1 MKTITV
7 TGLQIQFDSYDEG
20 ADKHNALNMLD
31 EINEVLQQRFPDKSP
46 IIFVNGIDDS
56 QIAIEE
62 ADEEKRACME
72 AGTHLQSCDDDGF
85 CNECGNQ

>member
-7 TGLQIQFDSYDEG
+7 TGLQIQFDSFDEG

-31 EINEVLQQRFPDKSP
+31 EINEVLQQRFPDASP

-56 QIAIEE
+56 QIAIEDPDVE
-62 ADEEKRACME
+62 DEVE
-72 AGTHLQSCDDDGF
+72 F
-85 CNECGNQ
+85 

>member
-56 QIAIEE
+56 QIAIEDPDDE
-62 ADEEKRACME
+62 DEELELPDILK
-72 AGTHLQSCDDDGF
+72 G
-85 CNECGNQ
+85 

>member
-7 TGLQIQFDSYDEG
+7 KNVQIQFDDFDEG

-46 IIFVNGIDDS
+46 IIFTSAV
-56 QIAIEE
+56 
-62 ADEEKRACME
+62 
-72 AGTHLQSCDDDGF
+72 DDDDIEIKDPDIEDEVEF
-85 CNECGNQ
+85 

>member
-1 MKTITV
+1 MKTITI
-7 TGLQIQFDSYDEG
+7 TGLQIQFDDFDEG
-20 ADKHNALNMLD
+20 ADKHNALNMMD

-56 QIAIEE
+56 QIAIED
-62 ADEEKRACME
+62 ADEEIQACID

>member
-7 TGLQIQFDSYDEG
+7 TGLQIQFISFDAG

-31 EINEVLQQRFPDKSP
+31 EINEVLQQRFPDASP

-56 QIAIEE
+56 QIAIEDPDLE
-62 ADEEKRACME
+62 DEVE
-72 AGTHLQSCDDDGF
+72 F
-85 CNECGNQ
+85 